1 MYAILC
7 VLGDYRTCVSD
18 PGYCAVK
25 LGMMGGR
32 LQTGVNTL
40 QGFKEDKR
48 NRITPGNSHTHTY
61 SLHFFVCVSLC
72 LSIYLSLLP
81 CIFLSLSVFFFVCPS
96 LCLSLSFSLSI
107 LDIFLCLCFSLSFFI
122 FLCLSISLPVSVPLS
137 LSVYRLSYFVSFMM
151 SVSLSIQVSFCLS
164 RLSYFGSVYPS
175 LILILS
181 LSLQSSVL
189 KTVIRIK
196 VQVFK
201 Y

>member
-96 LCLSLSFSLSI
+96 LCLSLSFSLSV
-107 LDIFLCLCFSLSFFI
+107 LDIFLCVSPSLFFY
-122 FLCLSISLPVSVPLS
+122 LS
-137 LSVYRLSYFVSFMM
+137 LSVYLSACLCPSL
-151 SVSLSIQVSFCLS
+151 SLSIVSLTLYLS
-164 RLSYFGSVYPS
+164 
-175 LILILS
+175 
-181 LSLQSSVL
+181 
-189 KTVIRIK
+189 
-196 VQVFK
+196 
-201 Y
+201 